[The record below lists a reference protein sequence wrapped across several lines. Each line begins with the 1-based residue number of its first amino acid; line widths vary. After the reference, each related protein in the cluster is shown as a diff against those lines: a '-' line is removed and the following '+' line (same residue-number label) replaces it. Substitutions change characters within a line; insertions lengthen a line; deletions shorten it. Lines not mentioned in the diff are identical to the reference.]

1 MNSRS
6 CASRGTVKCTKKQFR
21 SNGIEMSPLN
31 EVNETKPVAHIGRLK
46 NFFLSKFKDYVD
58 SDFEMFP
65 TFLKLVLQ
73 YSGF

>member
-6 CASRGTVKCTKKQFR
+6 CASRGTVKCTRKQLR

-46 NFFLSKFKDYVD
+46 NLFFYQNSKIMSIQV
-58 SDFEMFP
+58 
-65 TFLKLVLQ
+65 LKC
-73 YSGF
+73 F

>member
-6 CASRGTVKCTKKQFR
+6 CASRGTVKCTRKQLR

-46 NFFLSKFKDYVD
+46 NFF
-58 SDFEMFP
+58 
-65 TFLKLVLQ
+65 
-73 YSGF
+73 